1 MAVNF
6 LKQYL
11 RNPRSIG
18 AIAPSSP
25 ALARAMVDAANL
37 AAAQVIVEFG
47 PGTGVFTEEL
57 VARRRPGTRII
68 AIELNP
74 DFFRQ
79 LQLRFAGVA
88 DVDLVAGSA
97 VDVAAIVQALGI
109 DQVDCVM
116 SGLPLSSLPA
126 PVSDAIV
133 AATAQLLGHH
143 GHFVLFQYSRYRRV
157 MIERHFAW
165 IKTRRVLA
173 NLPPAYVL
181 SCSNGQ
187 H

>member
-37 AAAQVIVEFG
+37 AAARVIVEFG

-79 LQLRFAGVA
+79 LQLRFAGVP
-88 DVDLVAGSA
+88 D
-97 VDVAAIVQALGI
+97 GI
-109 DQVDCVM
+109 GRAHV
-116 SGLPLSSLPA
+116 
-126 PVSDAIV
+126 
-133 AATAQLLGHH
+133 
-143 GHFVLFQYSRYRRV
+143 
-157 MIERHFAW
+157 
-165 IKTRRVLA
+165 
-173 NLPPAYVL
+173 
-181 SCSNGQ
+181 
-187 H
+187 